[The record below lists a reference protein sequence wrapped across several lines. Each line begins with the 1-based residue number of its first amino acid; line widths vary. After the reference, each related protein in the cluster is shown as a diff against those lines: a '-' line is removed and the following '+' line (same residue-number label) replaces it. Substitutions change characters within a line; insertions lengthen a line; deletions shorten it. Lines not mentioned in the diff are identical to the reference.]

1 VAVRKPDPIE
11 SGKLSCARECPEALP
26 DRIHRWLDS
35 DRSTRDD
42 LVTGGKRQIALFLAL
57 VPETYR

>member
-1 VAVRKPDPIE
+1 MTIQNPDPIE
-11 SGKLSCARECPEALP
+11 SGKFPCAEECAQALS

-42 LVTGGKRQIALFLAL
+42 LVPGGKRQIALFLAL
-57 VPETYR
+57 VPENYR